1 MMCFAKLE
9 KSILKYG
16 VGVGHKRLLI
26 VRTILS
32 RENTAGD
39 FTALDLTLYYRA
51 IVTKTTQYC
60 HENRHSD
67 ME

>member
-1 MMCFAKLE
+1 MMFFTKLE
-9 KSILKYG
+9 KSFLKYG
-16 VGVGHKRLLI
+16 VGGHKRLLI

-39 FTALDLTLYYRA
+39 ITALDLKLYYRA
-51 IVTKTTQYC
+51 IVTKTTQYW